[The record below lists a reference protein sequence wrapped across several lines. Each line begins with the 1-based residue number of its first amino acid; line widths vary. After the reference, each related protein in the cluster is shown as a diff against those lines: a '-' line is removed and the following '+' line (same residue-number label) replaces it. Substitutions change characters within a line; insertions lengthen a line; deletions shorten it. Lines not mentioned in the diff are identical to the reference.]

1 MGLLP
6 GTGNKGNGNRY
17 EGRKRDMVS
26 KKLDL
31 TGKFS
36 SYCLT
41 VAAKEAKALKASD
54 ELIITCDNLPAAT
67 TQIPRLA
74 QEEDLSAVLRKLPE
88 GPWEIR
94 LTRK

>member
-1 MGLLP
+1 MRLLP
-6 GTGNKGNGNRY
+6 GTGN
-17 EGRKRDMVS
+17 GRDGYRKTGGKQKMVH
-26 KKLDL
+26 KKMDL

-36 SYCLT
+36 PYCLT
-41 VAAKEAKALKASD
+41 VAAKEAKALKPSD

-74 QEEDLSAVLRKLPE
+74 QEENLSADVRKLPQ